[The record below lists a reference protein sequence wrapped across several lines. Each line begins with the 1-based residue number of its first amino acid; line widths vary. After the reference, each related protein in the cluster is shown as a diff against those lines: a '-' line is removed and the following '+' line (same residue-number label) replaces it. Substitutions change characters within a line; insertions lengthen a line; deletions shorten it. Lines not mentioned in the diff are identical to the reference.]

1 MCSAALG
8 AVLLRRVSVVRLN
21 PNQTRSDFEQI
32 LKTIV
37 RLEEASVN
45 FGTPQWVLKFDRSR

>member
-21 PNQTRSDFEQI
+21 PKQTRSDFEQI

-37 RLEEASVN
+37 RLKEASVN